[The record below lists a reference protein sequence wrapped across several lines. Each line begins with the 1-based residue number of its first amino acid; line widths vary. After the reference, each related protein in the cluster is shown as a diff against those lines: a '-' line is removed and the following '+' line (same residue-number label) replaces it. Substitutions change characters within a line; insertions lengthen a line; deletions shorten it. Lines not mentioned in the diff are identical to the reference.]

1 MVVSIFIDDY
11 INDFIY
17 IFTEKNKIIISLK
30 SLGVYTYLSK
40 LESPNNYNLIELK
53 KKIEYLSNENDE
65 LKKIIKKQKN
75 ILLSVSE
82 EKNKI
87 YDSLTKHQT
96 AYAQIIMQKD
106 SDIQSFEKELL
117 EYIEEKSDL
126 QRQINKLT
134 FKSKQYDKL
143 QGNLLKIQL
152 KAESTALRMIEDAQS
167 QAMEAI
173 AVIDDIEKE
182 ISLFMI
188 DIDKLRED
196 LKIGTITT
204 EDRLRS
210 ICYKFNHYLEILKG
224 IKKSFY
230 VSNNLIIPE

>member
-1 MVVSIFIDDY
+1 
-11 INDFIY
+11 
-17 IFTEKNKIIISLK
+17 
-30 SLGVYTYLSK
+30 
-40 LESPNNYNLIELK
+40 
-53 KKIEYLSNENDE
+53 
-65 LKKIIKKQKN
+65 
-75 ILLSVSE
+75 
-82 EKNKI
+82 
-87 YDSLTKHQT
+87 
-96 AYAQIIMQKD
+96 MQKD